1 MSIGV
6 EERRRRFHNNR
17 AEQTA
22 VVYRIDPFPLR
33 VLGLPL
39 SSDLSFF
46 SGYTVFFQGTELSS
60 EFLLKG
66 THNTVSSQSTGLI
79 SEFLLRVLGLVVS
92 FISEYWA

>member
-1 MSIGV
+1 MGAGCRRVGGGGVPYVSIGV

-46 SGYTVFFQGTELSS
+46 SGYTVFFQGTE
-60 EFLLKG
+60 
-66 THNTVSSQSTGLI
+66 Q
-79 SEFLLRVLGLVVS
+79 
-92 FISEYWA
+92 

>member
-1 MSIGV
+1 MGGGGVPYVSIGV

-46 SGYTVFFQGTELSS
+46 SGYTVFFQGTELS
-60 EFLLKG
+60 
-66 THNTVSSQSTGLI
+66 I
-79 SEFLLRVLGLVVS
+79 EFLLRVHITQFHLRVLGLLVS
-92 FISEYWA
+92 SILEYWA

>member
-6 EERRRRFHNNR
+6 EERRRRFHFNR

-39 SSDLSFF
+39 STSSDLSFF

-60 EFLLKG
+60 EFLLRVHI
-66 THNTVSSQSTGLI
+66 TQFH
-79 SEFLLRVLGLVVS
+79 LRVLGLLVS
-92 FISEYWA
+92 FFSEYWAY